1 MSAYEKPSFPGGTIT
16 WAYVDARYFSNV
28 LGRQKRVCYEKLISS
43 LGHLQLIHLNSSALW
58 NYGRI
63 QPLEDTASQITAVVV
78 TSARA

>member
-1 MSAYEKPSFPGGTIT
+1 MNKSKQAANMRNSGC
-16 WAYVDARYFSNV
+16 
-28 LGRQKRVCYEKLISS
+28 CYEKLISS

-63 QPLEDTASQITAVVV
+63 QPLEDTASQIAAVVV